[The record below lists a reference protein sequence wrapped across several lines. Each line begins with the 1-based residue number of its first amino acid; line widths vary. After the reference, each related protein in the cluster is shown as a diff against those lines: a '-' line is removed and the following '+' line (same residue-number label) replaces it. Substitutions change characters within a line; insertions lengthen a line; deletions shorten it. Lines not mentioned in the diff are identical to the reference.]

1 MSQTDSDNISRNRV
15 LYEGESGDLPALLH
29 LENKAANE
37 SYKEVSAESTG
48 ESSTN
53 CCGKWL
59 NKFRL
64 EIVSFLF
71 MFSWVLIKIS
81 STSMIL
87 DKVCLVHYNYSREI
101 CSNLDNYTEIKSA
114 VEKKATNYQLGHTL
128 IQTAPAVLISC
139 FVGPWS
145 DQYGRKIPVLIAI
158 IGMSLD
164 TIGSTVCAYFLYSR
178 VEFYFIPAIFTGCFG
193 GVVAV
198 LTVIYSYASDVS
210 PEGGRTMKYAYV
222 EMAVGLSQPLGAAA
236 GGWIYKFLGY
246 PAVFM
251 ISAAGLT
258 VSFFLVIFFLPETR
272 GQENNDTLRTKL
284 KNLFT
289 LETLKEGFTAT
300 VKQRPNQGRKQILLL
315 IISMCF
321 IVIATNCKYFF
332 FKCLRDM

>member
-1 MSQTDSDNISRNRV
+1 MFPTDSDNISKNHV
-15 LYEGESGDLPALLH
+15 SYQGKYFQLEDKTAKDSYEEI
-29 LENKAANE
+29 
-37 SYKEVSAESTG
+37 SAESTG

-53 CCGKWL
+53 CFGKCL
-59 NKFRL
+59 SRFRL
-64 EIVSFLF
+64 EIAAYIF
-71 MFSWVLIKIS
+71 MFSWVMIQIS

-87 DKVCLVHYNYSREI
+87 DKVCLVHYNYSSEI

-139 FVGPWS
+139 FAGPWS
-145 DQYGRKIPVLIAI
+145 DKYGRKIPVLIAI
-158 IGMSLD
+158 TGMTLD

-193 GVVAV
+193 GVVTV
-198 LTVIYSYASDVS
+198 LTVIYSYVSDVTT
-210 PEGGRTMKYAYV
+210 EEGRTMKYAFL
-222 EMAVGLSQPLGAAA
+222 EMAVGLSQPLGIGA

-251 ISAAGLT
+251 ISALGLT
-258 VSFFLVIFFLPETR
+258 VSFILITLFLPETR
-272 GQENNDTLRTKL
+272 GQGNKDTLKAKL

-300 VKQRPNQGRKQILLL
+300 VKQRPNQDRKQILLL
-315 IISMCF
+315 ILSMCF
-321 IVIATNCKYFF
+321 IVIAIN
-332 FKCLRDM
+332 